1 MKIAHVMRRL
11 SFNDWGGTEQVVWNL
26 AKAQMRAG
34 HEVRIFATTAL
45 WKGLAT
51 KNAEDTKDSLS
62 LSQSRGGH
70 PGVANSPS
78 KIEGVAGGRG
88 SMTTGRDHTPPPCG
102 HLPCLRGGVGDM
114 SSHRLCGI
122 ANFLGSLCLKCKPY
136 TETIDGIEILRF
148 KPIYPWW
155 PMPKSLVDELDRKGG
170 NPFVPGLGKALR
182 DWKPDVIHCHAM
194 ARIAE
199 LCLRTAK
206 ILNKQRVMRN
216 GQDARCPSGSALNS
230 QLSTPNSQLST
241 RCVISLHGGGANVP
255 TAEAKSLKAP
265 TRGRL
270 PWGKLIDYAMG
281 WTRRIPEDF
290 DGIVCVGEDEAE
302 RYRVKHPHVLFL
314 PNGVDTAIFEGG
326 RVEKWKSGKV
336 EERKGGKVVL
346 CVARI
351 DRQKNQMML
360 VEWLGR
366 HPEATVRLVGP
377 VTQPDYRDELVAR
390 AAALGVADRLVLVG
404 SLKPGSPELVSE
416 YRQADVFVLPSR
428 HEPFGIVVL
437 EAWAA
442 GLPVVA
448 SDVGGLG
455 RLCAAHLGA
464 ALTFAPD
471 DAAGLEAA
479 LGKVHADAE
488 LRRNLSQAGAR
499 AAASFDWRNL
509 AARLLG
515 FYGELC

>member
-11 SFNDWGGTEQVVWNL
+11 SFDDWGGTEQVVWNL
-26 AKAQMRAG
+26 AKAQLKAG

-51 KNAEDTKDSLS
+51 KNA
-62 LSQSRGGH
+62 
-70 PGVANSPS
+70 
-78 KIEGVAGGRG
+78 KIAKK
-88 SMTTGRDHTPPPCG
+88 TLCPLCTLWLKTPFAEI
-102 HLPCLRGGVGDM
+102 V
-114 SSHRLCGI
+114 
-122 ANFLGSLCLKCKPY
+122 
-136 TETIDGIEILRF
+136 EGIEIQRF

-155 PMPKSLVDELDRKGG
+155 PMPKRLVAELDRKGG
-170 NPFVPGLGKALR
+170 NPFVPGLGQALR
-182 DWKPDVIHCHAM
+182 DWQPDVIHCHAM

-206 ILNKQRVMRN
+206 ILNEQRVMRN

-230 QLSTPNSQLST
+230 QLSTLNSQLST
-241 RCVISLHGGGANVP
+241 RCVISLHGGAANVP

-270 PWGKLIDYAMG
+270 PWGKMIDLAMG

-302 RYRVKHPHVLFL
+302 RYRAKHPHVLFL
-314 PNGVDTAIFEGG
+314 PNGVDTQIFAA
-326 RVEKWKSGKV
+326 SSSTPNSQLSTLNSQLPTI
-336 EERKGGKVVL
+336 L

-366 HPEATVRLVGP
+366 HPAATVRLVGP

-390 AAALGVADRLVLVG
+390 AAVLGVADRLVLVG
-404 SLKPGSPELVSE
+404 ALKPGSAELVEE

-448 SDVGGLG
+448 SNVGGLG
-455 RLCAAHLGA
+455 RLCAAHPDA

-471 DAAGLEAA
+471 DSAGLETA
-479 LGKVHADAE
+479 LDRVCLDAVQG
-488 LRRNLSQAGAR
+488 RTLSEAGR
-499 AAASFDWRNL
+499 CAASSYDWNNL